1 MCGLSYFNTLK
12 QFSKAF
18 GIGKWHTDKK
28 LALVLKV
35 RMFFDDEWQLPLTS
49 IITTPQE
56 NNHTVDFKIILI
68 CIVWYLY
75 IFMMET
81 SHFYTPDCSQTIF
94 QANQYRPT
102 TDHRNLVSSYHLISP
117 SLLPPQHKMNEKKK
131 SQHFIESIHESIL
144 LSGKQCTWMKV
155 NDFPASPSNQYSLYK
170 LMLLLNVR

>member
-1 MCGLSYFNTLK
+1 M
-12 QFSKAF
+12 
-18 GIGKWHTDKK
+18 
-28 LALVLKV
+28 

-49 IITTPQE
+49 IITTTPQE
-56 NNHTVDFKIILI
+56 NNHKIDIKIILI

-102 TDHRNLVSSYHLISP
+102 TDHRNLVSPYIAIPILYHLSI
-117 SLLPPQHKMNEKKK
+117 KWTKKK
-131 SQHFIESIHESIL
+131 NCQHFIESIHESIL

>member
-1 MCGLSYFNTLK
+1 M
-12 QFSKAF
+12 
-18 GIGKWHTDKK
+18 
-28 LALVLKV
+28 

-49 IITTPQE
+49 IITTTEE
-56 NNHTVDFKIILI
+56 NNHKIDIKIILI

-117 SLLPPQHKMNEKKK
+117 SPFYHLSIKWTKKK
-131 SQHFIESIHESIL
+131 KCQHFIESIHESIL